1 MLVPQNPRRKLAV
14 VGTACVLGGI
24 LILLLAAG
32 VIGDARDIHAPRWVV
47 GAAGLAFVLAGI
59 AVAAGPAD
67 GRPTTASAP
76 GTWRSSLLGG
86 AIVGLMAVAPNWI
99 AFGPGERRFGGMLGL
114 PFLAVS
120 SAVSE
125 TTGRVAFGIGA
136 VLLDVV
142 FVWIVARG
150 FRAALA
156 RRSAA
161 RS

>member
-1 MLVPQNPRRKLAV
+1 
-14 VGTACVLGGI
+14 
-24 LILLLAAG
+24 
-32 VIGDARDIHAPRWVV
+32 
-47 GAAGLAFVLAGI
+47 
-59 AVAAGPAD
+59 
-67 GRPTTASAP
+67 
-76 GTWRSSLLGG
+76 
-86 AIVGLMAVAPNWI
+86 MAVAPNWI

-142 FVWIVARG
+142 FVWIVVRG
-150 FRAALA
+150 LRAALA